1 MSVWKGLLIFG
12 IGAAAGFGSGYL
24 IFKNKYEKIADE
36 EIDEVKKYYLEKD
49 LKRLNEAE
57 KMAETNEKM
66 KEAINSGV
74 QKAKEEKDKIDYSK
88 INDESTVIE
97 DKKEDDEEVR
107 AEEESPEEE
116 EPTKPYMKTEDEF
129 LNDKNEYEKLSL
141 TYFTVDDTLADD
153 CDEMVDVEET
163 ISTDIYNQISESDDG
178 DYYVRNPILQVDY
191 EIMKVD
197 QSYKERYG
205 FDY

>member
-1 MSVWKGLLIFG
+1 M
-12 IGAAAGFGSGYL
+12 
-24 IFKNKYEKIADE
+24 E
-36 EIDEVKKYYLEKD
+36 EE
-49 LKRLNEAE
+49 
-57 KMAETNEKM
+57 
-66 KEAINSGV
+66 
-74 QKAKEEKDKIDYSK
+74 
-88 INDESTVIE
+88 
-97 DKKEDDEEVR
+97 R

-116 EPTKPYMKTEDEF
+116 ESMSPYMITEDEF
-129 LNDKNEYEKLSL
+129 VNDKNDYEKLSL

-163 ISTDIYNQISESDDG
+163 ISTDIFNQIAESDDG
-178 DYYVRNPILQVDY
+178 DYYVRNNALQVDY